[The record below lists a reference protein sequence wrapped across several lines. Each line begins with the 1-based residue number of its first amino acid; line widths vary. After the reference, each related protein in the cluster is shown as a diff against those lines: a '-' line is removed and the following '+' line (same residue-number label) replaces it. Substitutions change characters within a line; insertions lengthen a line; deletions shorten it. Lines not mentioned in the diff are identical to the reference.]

1 MGLCGWAEWMTG
13 ERGRDRASPFDLS
26 RRQRIHVVG
35 VGGAGM
41 SPIAAVLAAM
51 GHTVTGSD
59 IKDSP
64 VLERLAAAGVAVTVG
79 HAAEHVAEVDAVVH
93 SSAVPEANV
102 EVVEARRQGHPV
114 LIRAEILAAIAATRR
129 TVAVAGTHGKTTTS
143 SLLALA
149 LVEARLRPSFI
160 VGGELNE
167 IGTGAVWDS
176 GDWLVVE
183 ADESDGTFLA
193 LAPEVGVVTS
203 VEPDHLEHY
212 GGFDP
217 LVEAFRS
224 FLAPL
229 GPRGIVCADDPV
241 AARLAREVGATTYGT
256 SKGAHWRIVDV
267 STGRSG
273 STFQVEHENAR
284 TATLSLPI
292 PGLHNVR
299 NAAAALV
306 AALGVGAGVEAAR
319 SALARFA
326 GVARRFQFR
335 GTRDGVT
342 YVDDYAH
349 LPGEV
354 AAILSAARLG
364 GWSRVVCVFQPHRYS
379 RTESLWA
386 SFAHAFVDA
395 DVVIVTDVYPAGEPP
410 RPGVSGQLVADAV
423 RRAYP
428 EREVIYLDTR
438 QALVDGLTDILRPG
452 DLCLTLGAGDLTS
465 LPDELLGRVVS

>member
-1 MGLCGWAEWMTG
+1 MAPVTAQGSGAG
-13 ERGRDRASPFDLS
+13 AFDLS

-51 GHTVTGSD
+51 GHAVSGSD

-64 VLERLAAAGVAVTVG
+64 VLERLAAAGVAVSVG
-79 HAAEHVAEVDAVVH
+79 HAAEHVAGADAVVH

-102 EVVEARRQGHPV
+102 EVVEGRRQGLPV
-114 LIRAEILAAIAATRR
+114 LIRSEILAAIAATRR

-193 LAPEVGVVTS
+193 LTPEVGVVTS

-212 GGFDP
+212 GGFEP
-217 LVEAFRS
+217 LVEAFGR

-229 GPRGIVCADDPV
+229 GRRGIVCADDPV
-241 AARLAREVGATTYGT
+241 AARLGRQAGATTYGT
-256 SKGAHWRIVDV
+256 SPGADWRIVEL
-267 STGRSG
+267 STGRNG
-273 STFQVEHENAR
+273 STFQVEHLGSR
-284 TATLSLPI
+284 TPTLSLPI

-299 NAAAALV
+299 NATAALI
-306 AALGVGAGVEAAR
+306 AALEVGAEVEAPRA
-319 SALARFA
+319 ALARFA

-386 SFAHAFVDA
+386 TFADAFVDA
-395 DVVIVTDVYPAGEPP
+395 DVVVITDVYPAGEPP

-423 RRAYP
+423 RRAHP
-428 EREVIYLDTR
+428 DREVIYLDTR
-438 QALVDGLTDILRPG
+438 QALLDGLTDILRPG
-452 DLCLTLGAGDLTS
+452 DLCLTVGAGDLTS
-465 LPDELLGRVVS
+465 LPDELLGRVGT